1 MHGFYKTKGSSVIQE
16 KDIWTLLD
24 SIKKGTFPDSPWTL
38 LLARYDCHRNG
49 PPLETPCPCV
59 WRRPVGGA
67 QSHTEVREYHWDWR
81 DCKAERNIRLAL
93 QHRELTEI
101 ARG

>member
-1 MHGFYKTKGSSVIQE
+1 M
-16 KDIWTLLD
+16 LLD
-24 SIKKGTFPDSPWTL
+24 SICKAPYLDSPWTL
-38 LLARYDCHRNG
+38 LLNRYNCYRDG
-49 PPLETPCPCV
+49 PPLHAPCPCT

-67 QSHTEVREYHWDWR
+67 QSDTEVREYRWDWR